1 MRSEAT
7 AVVLTIARAVTL
19 PLLLVFA
26 WYAVNRLGWVPTVL
40 LPGPEQVFGKAA
52 VRLFSDSEVYL
63 AILAS
68 LQRIFTG
75 WLIAVVLGTLIGLV
89 ASLSRRGRLILEGPM
104 SACRP
109 LPPAALVP
117 LAILWL
123 GIGNAASISLVAF
136 VAVWPVLINTIVGI
150 ESVPRVLREVALTMG
165 ATTRQLIVTVL
176 LPAALPSI
184 VLGMRLA
191 MGLAWMSVVLSELVG
206 VKHGV
211 GALLLTLQQN
221 DDVASM
227 ILIVLLIGVLGL
239 SLDWVFRTLIAP
251 LTRSQKSAL
260 LA

>member
-1 MRSEAT
+1 MRSKIA
-7 AVVLTIARAVTL
+7 AAALVIARAVTF
-19 PLLLVFA
+19 PSILVFA
-26 WYAVNRLGWVPTVL
+26 WYAAVSSGLVSTVL
-40 LPGPEQVFGKAA
+40 VPGPEQVFGKAA
-52 VRLFSDSEVYL
+52 IQLFHDPELYF

-68 LQRIFTG
+68 LQRIFAG
-75 WLIAVVLGTLIGLV
+75 WFIAVVLGTLTGLL
-89 ASLSRRGRLILEGPM
+89 ASLSRRARLILDGPIN
-104 SACRP
+104 ACRP

-136 VAVWPVLINTIVGI
+136 VAIWPIIINTIAGI
-150 ESVPRVLREVALTMG
+150 ENVPRVLREVALTMG
-165 ATTRQLIVTVL
+165 AGTRQLITTVL
-176 LPAALPSI
+176 IPAALPSI

-221 DDVASM
+221 DNVAGM
-227 ILIVLLIGVLGL
+227 LLIVLLIGVLGL
-239 SLDWVFRTLIAP
+239 SLDWAFRTLIAP

>member
-1 MRSEAT
+1 MI
-7 AVVLTIARAVTL
+7 LIA
-19 PLLLVFA
+19 A
-26 WYAVNRLGWVPTVL
+26 WYAVGSLGVISSTL
-40 LPGPEQVFGKAA
+40 LPGPKEVFGRAA
-52 VRLFSDSEVYL
+52 VRLFSDPEIYR

-68 LQRIFTG
+68 LQRIFAG
-75 WLIAVVLGTLIGLV
+75 WLIAVILGTGIGLA
-89 ASLSRRGRLILEGPM
+89 ASLSRRARLILEGPM

-136 VAVWPVLINTIVGI
+136 VAMWPVLINTIAGI
-150 ESVPRVLREVALTMG
+150 ENVPRVLREVALTMG
-165 ATTRQLIVTVL
+165 ASTRQLIATVL
-176 LPAALPSI
+176 IPAALPSI

-221 DDVASM
+221 DDVATM
-227 ILIVLLIGVLGL
+227 LLIVLLIGVLGL
-239 SLDWVFRTLIAP
+239 WLDWLFRALIAP
-251 LTRSQKSAL
+251 FTRAQKNAL